1 MIKKSIYYFSKYKE
15 SVCRTFSRPSGVIYD
30 QFPIAEQRVRL
41 SDFFAPERCRLR
53 LISSPRGVLP

>member
-30 QFPIAEQRVRL
+30 QFPIV
-41 SDFFAPERCRLR
+41 
-53 LISSPRGVLP
+53 

>member
-30 QFPIAEQRVRL
+30 QFPIAQESVFDTL
-41 SDFFAPERCRLR
+41 NSPAPQ
-53 LISSPRGVLP
+53 S